1 MISFVEYNNVSAINS
16 GAKISV
22 TAGAAVPY
30 TIPAGKKG
38 VTFQNT
44 GSKNCWYGG
53 SNVMPADSVGI
64 KLFRN
69 QGLTFRN
76 VKRTFK
82 IYFKCATGDSTN
94 VGVIN
99 ND

>member
-1 MISFVEYNNVSAINS
+1 MISFIEYNNISAINS
-16 GAKISV
+16 EAKISV
-22 TAGAAVPY
+22 TAGAAIPY

-38 VTFQNT
+38 VIFQNT

-53 SNVMPADSVGI
+53 SNVNPSTSVGI

-69 QGLTFRN
+69 QGLIFRN
-76 VKRTFK
+76 VKRTFT
-82 IYFKCATGDSTN
+82 IYFKCATGDDTT